1 MIELLNIL
9 FSLVTSADTDISSIP
24 TGECRISVPLL
35 NMCFSTNKLQPL
47 SIIGNIFDVPKSTH
61 PLTIQDYI
69 SILIDNDKY
78 LDTELVNM
86 INNLPSLASR
96 YKRLSNHNN
105 QLTND
110 TDISG

>member
-1 MIELLNIL
+1 
-9 FSLVTSADTDISSIP
+9 
-24 TGECRISVPLL
+24 
-35 NMCFSTNKLQPL
+35 
-47 SIIGNIFDVPKSTH
+47 VPKSTH

-78 LDTELVNM
+78 LDSELVNM

-110 TDISG
+110 TDISGKRNISFVFWFFEFVVFLFRYDDGGKITIGIFNEL